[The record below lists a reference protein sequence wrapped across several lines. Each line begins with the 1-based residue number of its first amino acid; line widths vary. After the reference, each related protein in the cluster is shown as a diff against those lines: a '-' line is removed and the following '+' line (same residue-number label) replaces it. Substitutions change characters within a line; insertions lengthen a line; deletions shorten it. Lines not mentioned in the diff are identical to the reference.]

1 MNKKATIV
9 IPSPLEHPLK
19 ARLRAYKLTTWQ
31 LAELCGVS
39 RSYLAQML
47 CGTAP
52 MTQEIKQKLEDLL
65 DQLEV
70 ENG

>member
-1 MNKKATIV
+1 MNKTAIV
-9 IPSPLEHPLK
+9 IPRPLEHPLK

-39 RSYLAQML
+39 RSYLAQMM

-52 MTQEIKQKLEDLL
+52 MQS
-65 DQLEV
+65 EV
-70 ENG
+70 EERLREILMNLEGK

>member
-1 MNKKATIV
+1 MNKTTLV
-9 IPSPLEHPLK
+9 VPRPMEHPLK
-19 ARLRAYKLTTWQ
+19 AKLRAYKLTTWQ
-31 LAELCGVS
+31 LAELCGAS

-52 MTQEIKQKLEDLL
+52 MTPEIKQKLESLL
-65 DQLEV
+65 DQLEA